1 LTKGFFM
8 RLSHF
13 SRFVS
18 LFVLLLGL
26 SIPALAELTFDEAAK
41 LLPGKV
47 GDARAAGAPARPRV
61 GLFELVKPAD
71 IGALSTALRTYVAA
85 DGDSYGVQ
93 LITLQSDAAAY
104 AFVMNEKRVRAN
116 GAKGQ
121 AGKLDLGGTT
131 AAFASGGQIYLSKG
145 ATVAV
150 ISASRGQE
158 TGGEDAGLLA
168 FARSFAGTLD
178 AGSGEIP
185 VLVKHLPGWETAQEQ
200 AAYAVSYEQLQQI
213 AGNRPA
219 LDAVSFAG
227 GTEAVSAIYE
237 RAGHLLIVEYA
248 TPQIASDADAQIK
261 ARIAALPGEGKPAP
275 SAYRRVGNYAV
286 FVFDAPDERAA
297 AGLIDQVTYEKDVRW
312 LGENPY
318 AVERANRAWLN
329 MSTSVIVNTVKATG
343 LAIVICLTIGGV
355 FGGWIFMRRRA
366 QAALTEKFSDAG
378 GMLRLNIDELST
390 QNNAARLLG
399 QGDK

>member
-1 LTKGFFM
+1 M

-18 LFVLLLGL
+18 LFALLLGL
-26 SIPALAELTFDEAAK
+26 SIPTLADLTLDEAAK
-41 LLPGKV
+41 LLPNKI
-47 GDARAAGAPARPRV
+47 GDARATGAPARPRA
-61 GLFELVKPAD
+61 GIFEHVKPAD
-71 IGALSTALRTYVAA
+71 IGAQSTAARTYVSA

-93 LITLQSDAAAY
+93 LIRLQSDAAAY
-104 AFVMNEKRVRAN
+104 AFVMNEKRGQAN
-116 GAKGQ
+116 EAKGQ
-121 AGKLDLGGTT
+121 AGRLDLGGTT

-150 ISASRGQE
+150 VSGSPGQASGD
-158 TGGEDAGLLA
+158 DAGLLA

-185 VLVKHLPGWETAQEQ
+185 VLVKHLPDWETAQEE
-200 AAYAVSYEQLQQI
+200 AAYAVSSEQLQKI

-227 GTEAVSAIYE
+227 GTEAVSAIY
-237 RAGHLLIVEYA
+237 RQAGHLVIVEYA
-248 TPQIASDADAQIK
+248 TPQIASDEDARVK
-261 ARIAALPGEGKPAP
+261 ARIASLPAEGKPAP

-286 FVFDAPDERAA
+286 FVFDSPDERAA
-297 AGLIDQVTYEKDVRW
+297 AGLIDKVTYEKDVRW

-378 GMLRLNIDELST
+378 GMLRLNIDELSA

>member
-1 LTKGFFM
+1 M

-13 SRFVS
+13 SRLAS
-18 LFVLLLGL
+18 LFALLLGL
-26 SIPALAELTFDEAAK
+26 SIPALADLTLDEAAK
-41 LLPGKV
+41 LLPNKV
-47 GDARAAGAPARPRV
+47 GDARAAGSPARPRA
-61 GLFELVKPAD
+61 GIFEHVKPAD
-71 IGALSTALRTYVAA
+71 IGALSTAARTYVSA
-85 DGDSYGVQ
+85 DGDSYAVQ
-93 LITLQSDAAAY
+93 LIKLQSDAAAY
-104 AFVMNEKRVRAN
+104 AFVMNEKRGQAN
-116 GAKGQ
+116 GSKGQ
-121 AGKLDLGGTT
+121 AGKLDLGGT

-150 ISASRGQE
+150 VSGSPGQE
-158 TGGEDAGLLA
+158 GVDDNAGLLA

-185 VLVKHLPGWETAQEQ
+185 VLVKHLPDWETAQDE
-200 AAYAVSYEQLQQI
+200 AAYAVSSEQLQQI

-227 GTEAVSAIYE
+227 GTEAVSAIY
-237 RAGHLLIVEYA
+237 RQAGHLVIVEYA
-248 TPQIASDADAQIK
+248 TPQIASDEDARIK

-286 FVFDAPDERAA
+286 FVFDSPDEQAA
-297 AGLIDQVTYEKDVRW
+297 AGLINKVTYEKDVRW

-378 GMLRLNIDELST
+378 GMLRLNIDEMSA